1 MSCYRCV
8 AAQVKIES
16 TFWKR
21 FIAFHIQAL
30 KPGALSTR
38 GFIGFNMHRPTVGAQ
53 LLHQLD
59 EYPAA
64 DQSLFE
70 GHRGVTGGSQGGHR
84 GVTGGSQGCRPAA
97 GHPGVGALGLHHQFR
112 QLVHLVRLLLYAVA
126 QVEIVSKT

>member
-1 MSCYRCV
+1 
-8 AAQVKIES
+8 
-16 TFWKR
+16 
-21 FIAFHIQAL
+21 
-30 KPGALSTR
+30 
-38 GFIGFNMHRPTVGAQ
+38 MHRPTVGAQ

-70 GHRGVTGGSQGGHR
+70 GHR